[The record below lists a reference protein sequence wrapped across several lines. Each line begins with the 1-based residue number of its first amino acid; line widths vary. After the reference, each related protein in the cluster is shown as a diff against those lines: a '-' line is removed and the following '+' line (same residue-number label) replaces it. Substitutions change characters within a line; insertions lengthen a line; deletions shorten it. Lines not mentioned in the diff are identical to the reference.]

1 MRLTVGTGEAGSDN
15 KDPTE
20 REGGREGG
28 VAFHASV
35 G

>member
-20 REGGREGG
+20 REGG